1 MVRIRSAI
9 RDAATALRTCW
20 WQLVVTDVI
29 YKIVAL
35 IVLTPLTGIL
45 LRILIA
51 TSGEAV
57 LSDQDIL
64 YFFLGPVGWLCFIT
78 IGALW
83 IGIIA
88 VEQAALM
95 AILAS
100 VEQQPITVL
109 GALRFARVNAWHVTK
124 VTGRMVAFV
133 LLVLAPF
140 LLAAAAAYYFLL
152 REFDINYYLQ
162 EKPPE
167 FLWAVGIAGGLVAVL
182 VAILLWFVT
191 GWFFAIPIAVF
202 EDVRSMQVLRTSRE
216 RAYGHRRTIV
226 IYIIGWLVLTT
237 VCSAIATAAV
247 IGLGHF
253 FVPRATG
260 SLALL
265 AVAIGVTMILWT
277 VVNLAVHLLSTIS
290 FSTLLYKLYRQIGS
304 NDDAASATLNLSD
317 ATESGPG
324 IRLTRPRLLAG
335 SIVGIL
341 LAVTVGFLVM
351 RSVRLV
357 DQCEIIAHRGA
368 SAAAP
373 ENTMA
378 AVKRAIEDGADW
390 VEIDVQETADGEIVV
405 FHDSD
410 FMKLAGNKLRIW
422 DATMADLKEIDI
434 GSWFNPRFKDERV
447 PTLAQVLQAC
457 KGKAGVNIELK
468 YYGHDRDLEKRV
480 IQNVEENDMASEV
493 VIMSLKM
500 DAVNKMKSLRPD
512 WKVGLLMSVAA
523 GDTSTLNVD
532 FLVVNTRFA
541 DRSFIRSTHKN
552 GKQVI
557 TWTVNDAPTMSIMI
571 GRRVNGLITDEPALA
586 RTVLKQRALL
596 SAPERLLLELAGM
609 LGVVPD
615 IGEQ

>member
-1 MVRIRSAI
+1 M
-9 RDAATALRTCW
+9 
-20 WQLVVTDVI
+20 
-29 YKIVAL
+29 
-35 IVLTPLTGIL
+35 
-45 LRILIA
+45 
-51 TSGEAV
+51 
-57 LSDQDIL
+57 
-64 YFFLGPVGWLCFIT
+64 
-78 IGALW
+78 
-83 IGIIA
+83 
-88 VEQAALM
+88 
-95 AILAS
+95 
-100 VEQQPITVL
+100 
-109 GALRFARVNAWHVTK
+109 
-124 VTGRMVAFV
+124 
-133 LLVLAPF
+133 
-140 LLAAAAAYYFLL
+140 
-152 REFDINYYLQ
+152 
-162 EKPPE
+162 
-167 FLWAVGIAGGLVAVL
+167 
-182 VAILLWFVT
+182 
-191 GWFFAIPIAVF
+191 
-202 EDVRSMQVLRTSRE
+202 
-216 RAYGHRRTIV
+216 
-226 IYIIGWLVLTT
+226 
-237 VCSAIATAAV
+237 
-247 IGLGHF
+247 
-253 FVPRATG
+253 
-260 SLALL
+260 
-265 AVAIGVTMILWT
+265 
-277 VVNLAVHLLSTIS
+277 
-290 FSTLLYKLYRQIGS
+290 
-304 NDDAASATLNLSD
+304 
-317 ATESGPG
+317 
-324 IRLTRPRLLAG
+324 TRPRLLAG

-532 FLVVNTRFA
+532 FLAVNTRFA